1 MTRKT
6 EQEEQTMKRM
16 TPTLS
21 LVLALGAA
29 VGAMVFASAASARIP
44 VEPGNG
50 SPVTYAHPRKPEV
63 KKIVKRNWGGYPQNG
78 HTHVR
83 SIFAPED
90 Q

>member
-1 MTRKT
+1 MNRSTR
-6 EQEEQTMKRM
+6 
-16 TPTLS
+16 TLS

-29 VGAMVFASAASARIP
+29 VAAMVFTSTASARIP

-50 SPVTYAHPRKPEV
+50 SPVTYKHPRRPVV
-63 KKIVKRNWGGYPQNG
+63 KKIERAQIDG

-83 SIFAPED
+83 SLFAPDD